1 MYHEIKGII
10 YRVNF
15 QYGSCFVECDEENAQ
30 EELYRFCA
38 KKAASGKVIS
48 SVNRIFED
56 SSSTPRVSVLSQPE
70 YKQAYRE
77 ELARKERGDLEAG
90 DRVYT
95 PRFCNV
101 TLEAVYGTEKELR
114 AAGYTEPTH
123 YQNDRYVIRG
133 KSTGFNRMV
142 FAAAVSLTKSAEG
155 NFLSALFPF
164 STIVGSQVPE
174 GGNEVSP
181 VSVGILRAY
190 KGSIANTRK
199 VQSAVSGRWLL
210 YIPPEN
216 MKRRNEK

>member
-123 YQNDRYVIRG
+123 YQNDRYVMLQPDGIRCG
-133 KSTGFNRMV
+133 GQIR
-142 FAAAVSLTKSAEG
+142 LTKSAEG

>member
-101 TLEAVYGTEKELR
+101 TLEAVYGTEEELC
-114 AAGYTEPTH
+114 AAGYTESTH

-142 FAAAVSLTKSAEG
+142 FAAAVRYAYKKTQRGISSLRFFLFQRLWVLRFLKG
-155 NFLSALFPF
+155 GMRCLPFLS
-164 STIVGSQVPE
+164 V
-174 GGNEVSP
+174 
-181 VSVGILRAY
+181 Y
-190 KGSIANTRK
+190 
-199 VQSAVSGRWLL
+199 
-210 YIPPEN
+210 
-216 MKRRNEK
+216 

>member
-56 SSSTPRVSVLSQPE
+56 SSSTPRVSVLSRQE

-142 FAAAVSLTKSAEG
+142 FAAAVRYA
-155 NFLSALFPF
+155 
-164 STIVGSQVPE
+164 
-174 GGNEVSP
+174 
-181 VSVGILRAY
+181 
-190 KGSIANTRK
+190 
-199 VQSAVSGRWLL
+199 
-210 YIPPEN
+210 
-216 MKRRNEK
+216 

>member
-1 MYHEIKGII
+1 MYHEITGVL

-15 QYGSCFVECDEENAQ
+15 QYGSCFVECDAENAH

-48 SVNRIFED
+48 SVNRIFE
-56 SSSTPRVSVLSQPE
+56 SGSSTPRVAVLSRPE

-95 PRFCNV
+95 PRFCSV
-101 TLEAVYGTEKELR
+101 ILEAVYGTEEELY

-123 YQNDRYVIRG
+123 YQNDRYIIRG

-142 FAAAVSLTKSAEG
+142 FAAAVKYA
-155 NFLSALFPF
+155 
-164 STIVGSQVPE
+164 
-174 GGNEVSP
+174 
-181 VSVGILRAY
+181 
-190 KGSIANTRK
+190 
-199 VQSAVSGRWLL
+199 
-210 YIPPEN
+210 
-216 MKRRNEK
+216 

>member
-1 MYHEIKGII
+1 M
-10 YRVNF
+10 RT
-15 QYGSCFVECDEENAQ
+15 
-30 EELYRFCA
+30 
-38 KKAASGKVIS
+38 AAV
-48 SVNRIFED
+48 R
-56 SSSTPRVSVLSQPE
+56 PSQPE

-142 FAAAVSLTKSAEG
+142 FAAAVRYA
-155 NFLSALFPF
+155 
-164 STIVGSQVPE
+164 
-174 GGNEVSP
+174 
-181 VSVGILRAY
+181 
-190 KGSIANTRK
+190 
-199 VQSAVSGRWLL
+199 
-210 YIPPEN
+210 
-216 MKRRNEK
+216 

>member
-38 KKAASGKVIS
+38 MKAASGKVIS

-101 TLEAVYGTEKELR
+101 TLEAVYGTVKELR

-142 FAAAVSLTKSAEG
+142 FAAAVRYA
-155 NFLSALFPF
+155 
-164 STIVGSQVPE
+164 
-174 GGNEVSP
+174 
-181 VSVGILRAY
+181 
-190 KGSIANTRK
+190 
-199 VQSAVSGRWLL
+199 
-210 YIPPEN
+210 
-216 MKRRNEK
+216 